1 MNVIF
6 GNPEQNFAHITQEIK
21 KVPFNDE
28 NNLVVIPELFAT
40 GYDLE
45 AIKKNAQS
53 LQDSKIVSFLQ
64 DIAVNNHTF
73 VYTSFPEK
81 FEEQVFNTGVF
92 FNPSGKIIATYRKIH
107 LFRPLQE
114 HIAFQP
120 GEKVV
125 TLSSELGP
133 IGLSICYDLR
143 FAELY
148 VKQRNE
154 GAKIFLICAEWP
166 IPRIQHWRTLVQAR
180 AIEHQ
185 SLVIALNRVGED
197 PTGLYGGNSL
207 IVAPDGEILA
217 QANEKEM
224 ILECSLDLQ
233 EKINMPFLFNINA
246 EKKLS

>member
-1 MNVIF
+1 MNVNF
-6 GNPEQNFAHITQEIK
+6 GKPEENFAHVTQEVNKIK
-21 KVPFNDE
+21 FNYE

-45 AIKKNAQS
+45 AIKNNAQS
-53 LQDSKIVSFLQ
+53 QQDSKIVSFLQ
-64 DIAVNNHTF
+64 NIAINKHTI

-81 FEEQVFNTGVF
+81 FENQVFNTGLF
-92 FNPSGKIIATYRKIH
+92 IDPSGKIIAYYRKIH
-107 LFRPLQE
+107 LFRPLKE

-120 GEKVV
+120 GKKVV
-125 TLSSELGP
+125 TFSSELGP

-166 IPRIQHWRTLVQAR
+166 IPRIHHWRTLVQAR

-217 QANEKEM
+217 EANETETT
-224 ILECSLDLQ
+224 LECSFDIQ
-233 EKINMPFLFNINA
+233 NKINMPFLFNIKA